1 MEDVIMEKMSLDK
14 VMRKIQKLKKL
25 YEGAKKIN
33 SEGEAQNAAALIQK
47 LLTEYNLTMEE
58 VGSEQ
63 EKEDNKVMHENVSG
77 FTYKSIGGI
86 WEQRLT
92 HVICKWNFCKCYIYG
107 KSYKSLI
114 IVGKKDNVE
123 MVKWLLDILKER
135 FVFFSK
141 QRYKEYLKGVGEFE
155 KPMGKEKFQRSY
167 LVGCAMGLDSK
178 LKEQHEREK
187 KEEVELSTKITSL
200 VVRNNAAVEEYVE
213 NEFGGTSKARRFHEN
228 YDSARYKGFEDGKNT
243 DINKPIAGGRAAAN
257 NVKLLD

>member
-1 MEDVIMEKMSLDK
+1 MEKMSLDK

-92 HVICKWNFCKCYIYG
+92 HVICKWNF
-107 KSYKSLI
+107 
-114 IVGKKDNVE
+114 VNVIFTE
-123 MVKWLLDILKER
+123 KVTKVLL
-135 FVFFSK
+135 S
-141 QRYKEYLKGVGEFE
+141 
-155 KPMGKEKFQRSY
+155 
-167 LVGCAMGLDSK
+167 
-178 LKEQHEREK
+178 
-187 KEEVELSTKITSL
+187 
-200 VVRNNAAVEEYVE
+200 
-213 NEFGGTSKARRFHEN
+213 
-228 YDSARYKGFEDGKNT
+228 
-243 DINKPIAGGRAAAN
+243 
-257 NVKLLD
+257 